1 MIEIDNK
8 IDEIKNLYMLIQSVK
23 TKKREVLE
31 KKLEMELDF
40 FIDRIEDYYYK
51 YVIKN
56 KKIDKLKNDME
67 RTIYNSKN
75 MLDKFMPYM
84 LLYSVNNELSH

>member
-56 KKIDKLKNDME
+56 KKIDKLKNDIE

-84 LLYSVNNELSH
+84 LLYSVNNGISH